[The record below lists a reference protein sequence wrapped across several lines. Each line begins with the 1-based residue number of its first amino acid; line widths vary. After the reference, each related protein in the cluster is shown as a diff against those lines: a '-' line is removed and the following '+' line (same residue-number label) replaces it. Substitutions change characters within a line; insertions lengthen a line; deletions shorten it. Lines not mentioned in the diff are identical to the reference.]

1 MSLIS
6 WQKVK
11 PNALHLDRGFEV
23 TSWILSN
30 VPRQPDSSLWM
41 VRPKIGGNRCPNFYE
56 FPNT

>member
-41 VRPKIGGNRCPNFYE
+41 VRPKIGGEPLPKFL
-56 FPNT
+56 